1 MFRTLKR
8 AASVATL
15 ATIATLVLVAC
26 AAAQLGP
33 GGASGTR
40 CVASTTEGRSSLG
53 TVGLL
58 SRQFALP
65 WQGAFG
71 SFVAAQITRTSSVPV
86 VVRRSAAKR

>member
-1 MFRTLKR
+1 MWFKKAATVLSLSVISTTL
-8 AASVATL
+8 
-15 ATIATLVLVAC
+15 LVAC
-26 AAAQLGP
+26 ALAQTGP

-40 CVASTTEGRSSLG
+40 CVESTTEGRSSLG

-65 WQGAFG
+65 WQGTLG

-86 VVRRSAAKR
+86 AVRRPAAKR